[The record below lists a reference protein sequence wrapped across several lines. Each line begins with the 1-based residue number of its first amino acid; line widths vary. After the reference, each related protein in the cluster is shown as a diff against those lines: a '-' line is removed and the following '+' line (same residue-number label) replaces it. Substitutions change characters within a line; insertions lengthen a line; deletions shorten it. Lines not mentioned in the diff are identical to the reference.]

1 MPSGLENKWGEL
13 QQLQTKKGGV
23 GKTTT
28 AINLS
33 ACLAEAKQRVLVID
47 IDPQGN
53 TTSGLGI
60 DKEEKEN
67 TIYEVMLG
75 EISIE
80 QANCKEAFDC
90 LDVIPSNVNL
100 AGAEIDLIDIEDRE
114 YILKKSIA
122 QIRKNYDYI
131 ILDCPPSLSMLTVNA
146 MTAADTVLVPISAN
160 TMHWKDNTA
169 DTYNS
174 SGSEKIK
181 SKSGTGGCCLY
192 NV

>member
-1 MPSGLENKWGEL
+1 MGRIIAIAN
-13 QQLQTKKGGV
+13 QKGGV

-80 QANCKEAFDC
+80 QAICKEAFDC

-146 MTAADTVLVPISAN
+146 DSVRILCIGRI
-160 TMHWKDNTA
+160 NTA

>member
-1 MPSGLENKWGEL
+1 MIKNAVGI
-13 QQLQTKKGGV
+13 

-80 QANCKEAFDC
+80 QAICKEAFDC

-131 ILDCPPSLSMLTVNA
+131 ILDCPPSLSTC
-146 MTAADTVLVPISAN
+146 ADSVRILCIGRI
-160 TMHWKDNTA
+160 NTA